1 MENNLQQF
9 AYLLDNDNYM
19 VENKIFIDLMW
30 HIAKEKMTNTDKKGR
45 KVLTTKSY
53 VIRNAGIMFQQ
64 IFYWHFNAIKQGKAT
79 KYLYKGENTVKMD
92 FEDWWNACRLTD
104 KEISTANK
112 FLTESNLIDI
122 QKMRIKQKGTDV
134 FKPSNCYIIKT
145 DILEKY
151 LSNIV
156 DINKN
161 MYDEK
166 VVKVREKN
174 IKTSTEHKKST
185 ELRTYNVV
193 TPVTVVTNE
202 VNGLEGVENN
212 LSTQFTQSTEDIEKN
227 IEVPCSV
234 TPVTGVTKVHPV
246 TGVTKA
252 TSVTGVTKATSV
264 TGVTNKSNTTSS
276 DSSSPNSSYAER
288 TDEETTPLSYPVL
301 LEALKLKMTKIEYNT
316 WIKSGIKDCSISED
330 VIFINTANSF
340 VKEILESKFSDI
352 ILRAIREIT
361 SIPYRIKYSTC

>member
-1 MENNLQQF
+1 MGNNLQQF

-30 HIAKEKMTNTDKKGR
+30 HIAKEKMTSTDANGR
-45 KVLTTKSY
+45 KFLTTKSY

-64 IFYWHFNAIKQGKAT
+64 IFYWHFNAIKQGKTT

-145 DILEKY
+145 DVLEKY
-151 LSNIV
+151 LTNIV

-166 VVKVREKN
+166 VIKVREKN
-174 IKTSTEHKKST
+174 IKTSTEYKKST
-185 ELRTYNVV
+185 ELCTQDVV
-193 TPVTVVTNE
+193 TTVTGVTNE
-202 VNGLEGVENN
+202 INVLEGVENN
-212 LSTQFTQSTEDIEKN
+212 LSTQSTENIKKN
-227 IEVPCSV
+227 IEVTCSV
-234 TPVTGVTKVHPV
+234 TPVTGVTKVPPVTGVTKVHPV
-246 TGVTKA
+246 TGVTEA
-252 TSVTGVTKATSV
+252 TTVTE
-264 TGVTNKSNTTSS
+264 VTNKSNTSSS

-288 TDEETTPLSYPVL
+288 TDKEATPLSYSVL

-352 ILRAIREIT
+352 ILRSISEIT